1 MTVQEYQTP
10 VDIANVACQHLGV
23 PRITAFSDDSKE
35 ASELAFRYD
44 KVRAAELRRNL
55 WVFSTKKAAI
65 RAAGLSTRTWT
76 PPTYS
81 NAITYPVGAVVV
93 QDGLYWQSRVA
104 GNFNN
109 TPGFES
115 AGIWEVYF
123 GTRHPDGW
131 DISQAYFAGELVY
144 TPIAWVSTTTYASGN
159 QVAWNGVIY
168 QSLINSNLGN
178 QPDKSVGTDWS
189 VVVSPTY
196 TVYLS
201 LQSNNTGVPGTSA
214 LWLPVNGSTV
224 PLSPLWPVGSG
235 PSSQTVTL
243 NVYPL
248 PYGFLRDAPQDPK
261 AGSNGYLGAPSGQQY
276 NDWTYNSN
284 FITTVETQPI
294 VLRFG
299 ADITNVNRMDPM
311 FCEGLGARL
320 AIECC
325 ESITQSEGKLKAA
338 WLSYN
343 TVMKEAR
350 QVNGIEQ
357 GPTEPPED
365 EYITV
370 RI

>member
-23 PRITAFSDDSKE
+23 DRITAFDDDSKQ

-65 RAAGLSTRTWT
+65 RAADTSTRTWT
-76 PPTYS
+76 PPVFS
-81 NAITYPVGAVVV
+81 GMATYPIGAVVS
-93 QDGLYWQSRVA
+93 QDGLYWQSRIA
-104 GNFNN
+104 ANLNN

-115 AGIWEVYF
+115 DGIWEVFF
-123 GTRHPDGW
+123 GSRHPDAW
-131 DISQAYFAGELVY
+131 DQKTAYFAGELVY
-144 TPIAWVSTTTYASGN
+144 TPVLWVSTTSYSLTD
-159 QVAWNGVIY
+159 QVIADGIGY
-168 QSLINSNLGN
+168 QSLINNN
-178 QPDKSVGTDWS
+178 VGLTPSANPSAWE
-189 VVVSPTY
+189 VVTPTF
-196 TVYLS
+196 VHYLS
-201 LQSNNTGVPGTSA
+201 LQSNNSDFPLGSSKWVAINGTS
-214 LWLPVNGSTV
+214 LDW
-224 PLSPLWPVGSG
+224 SPLWPVGSG

-248 PYGFLRDAPQDPK
+248 PYGFLCEAPQDPK

-276 NDWTYNSN
+276 SDWTYNSTY
-284 FITTVETQPI
+284 ITTIETQPI

-299 ADITNVNRMDPM
+299 ANITNVNRMDPM
-311 FCEGLGARL
+311 FCEGLAARL

-325 ESITQSEGKLKAA
+325 EPITQSEGKLKAA

-350 QVNGIEQ
+350 MVNGIEQ
-357 GPTEPPED
+357 GPTEPPID
-365 EYITV
+365 EYISV
-370 RI
+370 RL